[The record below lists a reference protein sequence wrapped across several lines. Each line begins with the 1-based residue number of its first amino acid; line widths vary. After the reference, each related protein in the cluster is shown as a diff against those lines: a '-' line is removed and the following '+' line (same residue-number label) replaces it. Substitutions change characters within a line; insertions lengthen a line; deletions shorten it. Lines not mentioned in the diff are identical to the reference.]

1 MPKVPKTPSP
11 STVRITRRALYDRD
25 VVDARDRLEL
35 RGGRRK
41 HDARRLCP
49 NLTAPAR
56 RRSWGGAMSLAAR
69 ASAPIAGLVVA
80 LGGFAAL
87 SLARTLVAAVAILAL
102 FFVRRAA

>member
-1 MPKVPKTPSP
+1 MTAMLLILGIGWNFGVVGGSTMLAAPVPTQ
-11 STVRITRRALYDRD
+11 
-25 VVDARDRLEL
+25 L
-35 RGGRRK
+35 RPHVEGLGEVSM
-41 HDARRLCP
+41 D
-49 NLTAPAR
+49 
-56 RRSWGGAMSLAAR
+56 LAAR